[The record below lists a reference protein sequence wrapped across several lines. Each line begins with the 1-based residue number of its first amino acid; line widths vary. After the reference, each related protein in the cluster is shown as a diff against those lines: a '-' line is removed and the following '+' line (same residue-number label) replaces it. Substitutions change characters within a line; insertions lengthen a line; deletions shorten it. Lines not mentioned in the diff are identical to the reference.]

1 MHEVYLFT
9 VRHVGTSP
17 LSPPTN
23 QTTLLTLP
31 KKKKKPK
38 MNTSK
43 AEAERLLEIG
53 EELLQKRDLKGSRE
67 IANLVQETEPLLE
80 GSDQILAIV
89 DVLEAAEKPL
99 NLNNHHLD
107 WYAVLQIDR
116 NSQDLNRIKKQYR
129 TLALLLHPDK
139 NPFSYAELAFKLVK
153 DAWGVLS
160 DPVQKAQYDKG
171 FEFEQLG
178 NGNGN
183 VNFWTACPY
192 CYHMYEYS
200 RVYEGCC
207 LMCQKC
213 NKSFHGVSIPS
224 LPPIVPGQEAY
235 YVSWGMFPM
244 GFVFESLENGSAG
257 GGDSATKKR

>member
-1 MHEVYLFT
+1 
-9 VRHVGTSP
+9 
-17 LSPPTN
+17 
-23 QTTLLTLP
+23 
-31 KKKKKPK
+31 

-107 WYAVLQIDR
+107 W
-116 NSQDLNRIKKQYR
+116 
-129 TLALLLHPDK
+129 
-139 NPFSYAELAFKLVK
+139 
-153 DAWGVLS
+153 
-160 DPVQKAQYDKG
+160 
-171 FEFEQLG
+171 
-178 NGNGN
+178 
-183 VNFWTACPY
+183 
-192 CYHMYEYS
+192 
-200 RVYEGCC
+200 VYEGCC

-213 NKSFHGVSIPS
+213 DKSFHGVSIPS

-235 YVSWGMFPM
+235 NVSWGMFPM
-244 GFVFESLENGSAG
+244 GFVFESLENGGS
-257 GGDSATKKR
+257 GGDDVVGSGTRK

>member
-1 MHEVYLFT
+1 
-9 VRHVGTSP
+9 
-17 LSPPTN
+17 
-23 QTTLLTLP
+23 
-31 KKKKKPK
+31 

-67 IANLVQETEPLLE
+67 IAILVQETEPLLE

-107 WYAVLQIDR
+107 WYAILQINR
-116 NSQDLNRIKKQYR
+116 NSQDLNLIKKQYR

-139 NPFSYAELAFKLVK
+139 NPFSFSELAFKLVS
-153 DAWGVLS
+153 DAWAVLS
-160 DPVQKAQYDKG
+160 DPAQKAQYDKG
-171 FEFEQLG
+171 FEFEFEGGNNGLVNSNA

-183 VNFWTACPY
+183 
-192 CYHMYEYS
+192 
-200 RVYEGCC
+200 
-207 LMCQKC
+207 KC
-213 NKSFHGVSIPS
+213 DKSFHGVSIPC

-235 YVSWGMFPM
+235 NVSWGMFPM
-244 GFVFESLENGSAG
+244 GFVFESLENGG
-257 GGDSATKKR
+257 GGDVVGSGTRK

>member
-1 MHEVYLFT
+1 
-9 VRHVGTSP
+9 
-17 LSPPTN
+17 
-23 QTTLLTLP
+23 
-31 KKKKKPK
+31 

-107 WYAVLQIDR
+107 WYAILQINR
-116 NSQDLNRIKKQYR
+116 NSQDLNLIKKQYR

-139 NPFSYAELAFKLVK
+139 NPFSFSEFAFKLVS
-153 DAWGVLS
+153 DAWAVLS
-160 DPVQKAQYDKG
+160 DPAQKAQYDKG
-171 FEFEQLG
+171 FEFEFEGGNNGLVNSNA

-183 VNFWTACPY
+183 VSFWTACPY
-192 CYHMYEYS
+192 CYHLYEYS

-213 NKSFHGVSIPS
+213 DKSFHGVSIPC

-235 YVSWGMFPM
+235 NVSWGMFPM
-244 GFVFESLENGSAG
+244 GFVFESLENGG
-257 GGDSATKKR
+257 GGDVVGSGTRK

>member
-1 MHEVYLFT
+1 
-9 VRHVGTSP
+9 
-17 LSPPTN
+17 
-23 QTTLLTLP
+23 
-31 KKKKKPK
+31 

-67 IANLVQETEPLLE
+67 IAILVQETEPLLE

-107 WYAVLQIDR
+107 WYAILQINR
-116 NSQDLNRIKKQYR
+116 NSQDLNLIKKQYR

-139 NPFSYAELAFKLVK
+139 NPFSFSELAFKLVS
-153 DAWGVLS
+153 DAWAVLS
-160 DPVQKAQYDKG
+160 DPAQKAQYDKG
-171 FEFEQLG
+171 FEFELEGTNNGLG

-183 VNFWTACPY
+183 
-192 CYHMYEYS
+192 
-200 RVYEGCC
+200 
-207 LMCQKC
+207 KC
-213 NKSFHGVSIPS
+213 DKSFHGVSIRS

-235 YVSWGMFPM
+235 EVSWGMFPM
-244 GFVFESLENGSAG
+244 GFVFESLGNG
-257 GGDSATKKR
+257 GGDVVVGSGTRKS